1 MADQETDLQQRLLA
15 AIREAVQRQAT
26 EIAALPE
33 WRRPTPNDRN
43 WRRALQAD
51 GWIQY
56 EPSRW
61 LALRPGGLRN
71 QLVAA
76 CDELARRNQIERIVS
91 NGRTRFIRLTA
102 SFEGG

>member
-43 WRRALQAD
+43 WRRALMAQ
-51 GWIQY
+51 GWVPY
-56 EPSRW
+56 SPSSW
-61 LALRPGGLRN
+61 LGLRAGGQRN
-71 QLVAA
+71 ALPAA
-76 CDELARRNQIERIVS
+76 CDSLVESGRVERIVS
-91 NGRTRFIRLTA
+91 GARTLFVKLVNSQT
-102 SFEGG
+102 GG